1 MDLCLQFMLQF
12 QIVILQWNILQTIAS
27 FLRLLGKLSNPMGIN
42 VNKFLIAR
50 YCFIL
55 QNKLACNNTLLSIIL
70 YFQKI
75 EKKWGLYNMTT
86 PMLKQSKCRE
96 LFILWTTLWLY
107 AFCSI
112 SIVYRSNSNYCTLI
126 SKIIRIIMSFSNE

>member
-1 MDLCLQFMLQF
+1 MNHYLNTTKVLLNYTTLDRIIIGIFCLQFMLQF
-12 QIVILQWNILQTIAS
+12 QIDVLQRNILQTIAS

-55 QNKLACNNTLLSIIL
+55 ENKLACNNTLLSIIL

-75 EKKWGLYNMTT
+75 EKK
-86 PMLKQSKCRE
+86 
-96 LFILWTTLWLY
+96 
-107 AFCSI
+107 
-112 SIVYRSNSNYCTLI
+112 
-126 SKIIRIIMSFSNE
+126 